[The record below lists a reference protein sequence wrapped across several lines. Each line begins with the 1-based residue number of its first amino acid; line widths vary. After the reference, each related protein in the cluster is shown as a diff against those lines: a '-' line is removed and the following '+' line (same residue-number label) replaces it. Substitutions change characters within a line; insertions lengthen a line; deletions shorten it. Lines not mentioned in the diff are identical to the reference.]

1 MYPEHQYVG
10 STPASHSTQTASNS
24 SSKCIFNST
33 KPHWKKPSPVTS
45 GKRHY
50 VRLVHQHNLE
60 KQESEA
66 EVQTIPVIVN
76 GVSSQSVKNYSL
88 KNTNASIDS
97 IHQCIDNLHIS
108 INSLN
113 KIAHVSNKLR
123 KIVLIGDSHI
133 KGFANLLQSMLN
145 KKYSLF
151 SLIKPGSNSSI
162 LKDSAKEIVKQLS
175 QDDLLVISIG
185 TSDLDNFSKTFQNL
199 RNYLENLNHTNVL
212 LMSIPYRFDY
222 INVIL

>member
-1 MYPEHQYVG
+1 M
-10 STPASHSTQTASNS
+10 
-24 SSKCIFNST
+24 
-33 KPHWKKPSPVTS
+33 
-45 GKRHY
+45 
-50 VRLVHQHNLE
+50 HQHNPE
-60 KQESEA
+60 KQESEV
-66 EVQTIPVIVN
+66 EVQTIPIIVN
-76 GVSSQSVKNYSL
+76 GVSSQSVKNYSF

-97 IHQCIDNLHIS
+97 IHQCIDNLHNS

-113 KIAHVSNKLR
+113 KIAHVSNKLQTT
-123 KIVLIGDSHI
+123 VLIGDSHI

-151 SLIKPGSNSSI
+151 SLIKPGSNSRI
-162 LKDSAKEIVKQLS
+162 LKDSAKETAKQLS

-199 RNYLENLNHTNVL
+199 RNYLENSNHTNVL